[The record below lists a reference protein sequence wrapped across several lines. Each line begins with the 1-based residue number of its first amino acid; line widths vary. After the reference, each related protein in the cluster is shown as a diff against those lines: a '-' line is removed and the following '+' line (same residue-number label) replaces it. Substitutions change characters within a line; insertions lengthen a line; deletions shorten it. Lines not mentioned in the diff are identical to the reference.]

1 MREVIERKEWL
12 GFIPKE
18 WGYIPGR
25 FVFKPRN
32 SKGNETEVLLAA
44 TQKQGMY
51 PQHLLEGVVQ
61 VREGTDLQSFR
72 TVHKNDYVISLRS
85 FQGGFE
91 MSDYEGVC
99 SPAYQVFFNSKPID
113 HRYYKYLFKCQGFIQ
128 EMDSVTVGIREG
140 KNIPY
145 DSFARTYIPY
155 PDLSEQSRI
164 AAFLDDR
171 CAKIDEAVARHKAL
185 IEKLDEYRKAVITK
199 AVTKGM
205 RGEREMKGSG
215 VKWLP
220 NIPLDWNIER
230 TKFHFT
236 NRKYVVGDKASEYE
250 RLALTLNG
258 VIKRDKEDTDGLQ
271 PKEFGGYQILREG
284 ELVFKLIDLE
294 NVSTSRVGYSPY
306 TGIVSPAYI
315 ILEKKKGIE
324 PRYAEFYFLSLWMRE
339 IFNQIGD
346 SGVRSSLNSKD
357 LLELPIAFPSLD
369 EQSEIVAFLDKKCAA
384 IDFAKER
391 HQQLINK
398 LEEYKKSL
406 IYNAVTGKIE
416 C

>member
-1 MREVIERKEWL
+1 MNTALGYLGNIPDGWNLVHLGRLTSEVRSLNSDCSETNAL
-12 GFIPKE
+12 Q
-18 WGYIPGR
+18 
-25 FVFKPRN
+25 FKMGSII
-32 SKGNETEVLLAA
+32 SKSNGDSKYHPET
-44 TQKQGMY
+44 
-51 PQHLLEGVVQ
+51 LEGYTVVAPGDVVVNGLNLNYDLKSLRVGQ
-61 VREGTDLQSFR
+61 VRENGVITSAYIIVRPEKIDA
-72 TVHKNDYVISLRS
+72 DYFKYLLKGFDSIKTFHGMGKGIRLTLGYEELRR
-85 FQGGFE
+85 
-91 MSDYEGVC
+91 MYIPVP
-99 SPAYQVFFNSKPID
+99 SPA
-113 HRYYKYLFKCQGFIQ
+113 
-128 EMDSVTVGIREG
+128 
-140 KNIPY
+140 
-145 DSFARTYIPY
+145 
-155 PDLSEQSRI
+155 EQSRI
-164 AAFLDDR
+164 AAFLDER
-171 CAKIDEAVARHKAL
+171 CGKIDEAIAKHKVL

-199 AVTKGM
+199 AVTKGV
-205 RGEREMKGSG
+205 RGEREMKESG

-220 NIPLDWNIER
+220 NIPFDWNIER

-236 NRKYVVGDKASEYE
+236 NHKYVVGDKASEYE

-357 LLELPIAFPSLD
+357 LLELPIAFPSLA

-384 IDFAKER
+384 IDSAKER
-391 HQQLINK
+391 HQQLITK